1 MVLPETSMGRTAV
14 FNVHPT
20 LGPATG
26 STDIHIEVRLQDRVR
41 VQGL

>member
-1 MVLPETSMGRTAV
+1 MPVVVLPETSMSRTAV

-26 STDIHIEVRLQDRVR
+26 STDIYIEVR
-41 VQGL
+41 VQTI